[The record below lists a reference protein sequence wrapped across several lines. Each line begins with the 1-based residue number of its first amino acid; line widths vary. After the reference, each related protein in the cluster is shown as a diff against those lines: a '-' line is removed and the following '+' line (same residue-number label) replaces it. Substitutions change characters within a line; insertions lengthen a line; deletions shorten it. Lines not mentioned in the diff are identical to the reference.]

1 MKKLL
6 IIISV
11 TFLFVACKTSTTT
24 NNANGESSTS
34 EKTNENST
42 SNVIDGNGRF
52 DDKSGILITET
63 DMMGMGKMKMK
74 MTFDDYGKKVLTEM
88 NMNMMGKEV
97 TNLSMSR
104 DGYAYS
110 WTNPASMSVKI
121 KIDDKQVDEKNI
133 NYKDLS
139 EELRKKMN
147 MKEEGNETIDGKDC
161 KVFSFSM
168 KEGMAGKSWV
178 WKGLPIQTEM
188 NMAGKKIVTKFLS
201 YDTNV
206 SIPSSTFDLP
216 AGVEFKEMI
225 NNAPAT
231 ATK

>member
-1 MKKLL
+1 MKKLFIL
-6 IIISV
+6 LSV
-11 TFLFVACKTSTTT
+11 AFMFTACKTNTAPNSENGETASTEKTD
-24 NNANGESSTS
+24 ESSTS
-34 EKTNENST
+34 D
-42 SNVIDGNGRF
+42 VIDGDGKF

-97 TNLSMSR
+97 TNLSLAK
-104 DGYAYS
+104 DGYAYT

-121 KIDDKQVDEKNI
+121 KMDDNNVDEKNI
-133 NYKDLS
+133 NYKNLS
-139 EELRKKMN
+139 EELKKKLN
-147 MKEEGNETIDGKDC
+147 MKEEADETIDGKTC
-161 KVFSFSM
+161 KVFTFSM
-168 KEGMAGKSWV
+168 ESGMSGKSYV

-188 NMAGKKIVTKFLS
+188 NMAGKKIITKFLS

-206 SIPSSTFDLP
+206 SIPASTFELP

-231 ATK
+231 AAK